1 MLDRH
6 AHEDGIELRLGTEV
20 KRIDSNGNG
29 WCLHT
34 STGPIDARQVVV
46 ATGYDHAP
54 LIPDWPG
61 HDSFAGEF
69 LHASQYKNPTPYG
82 GRRVLAVGPGCSGME
97 VAYDV
102 ATGGA
107 AKVWLAARTPPNI
120 MIRQGPVGLPGDII
134 VTPLY
139 HLPIRIA
146 DAIARFGSRASVG
159 DLSGYGLPAPIEGVF
174 SRNARLGVAPAIV
187 DKEVIKAI
195 KARDIEI
202 VAGVESLDT
211 TGVLL
216 ADGSRVEPDAVIC
229 ATGYQRGLEPLV
241 GHLGVLDECGRPRVH
256 GGPAAEGLRFI
267 GFIPRP
273 SQIGYA
279 AKQARQA
286 ARAIALELR
295 I

>member
-1 MLDRH
+1 
-6 AHEDGIELRLGTEV
+6 
-20 KRIDSNGNG
+20 
-29 WCLHT
+29 
-34 STGPIDARQVVV
+34 
-46 ATGYDHAP
+46 
-54 LIPDWPG
+54 
-61 HDSFAGEF
+61 
-69 LHASQYKNPTPYG
+69 
-82 GRRVLAVGPGCSGME
+82 
-97 VAYDV
+97 
-102 ATGGA
+102 
-107 AKVWLAARTPPNI
+107 
-120 MIRQGPVGLPGDII
+120 
-134 VTPLY
+134 
-139 HLPIRIA
+139 
-146 DAIARFGSRASVG
+146 
-159 DLSGYGLPAPIEGVF
+159 
-174 SRNARLGVAPAIV
+174 
-187 DKEVIKAI
+187 VIKAI